1 MAKKQHESSLLSFSD
16 KKSLNSRKKIFQM
29 MKEFDGTEEEKE
41 RSLPLF
47 LRGSSLSRIF
57 GIQSVYEKI
66 INIPGS
72 IFDVGTWRGQT
83 AVICENLRAIYE
95 PLNFNRRIFLF
106 DTFKGYKGFSDKDN
120 KSKIYK
126 DGTYSVGLEYAKF
139 LEKLLIEH
147 EKSNAM
153 GHNHSKHKVIIGD
166 CIHTIPH
173 FFLKNPNQVLSLVFI
188 DINSFDPL
196 NKVIDHLWKRIVP
209 GGILAFWQLTRES
222 IMAEGQVYFEKI
234 QNKHLHKL
242 VQSEL
247 YPGLCYLI
255 KR

>member
-1 MAKKQHESSLLSFSD
+1 MA
-16 KKSLNSRKKIFQM
+16 
-29 MKEFDGTEEEKE
+29 
-41 RSLPLF
+41 
-47 LRGSSLSRIF
+47 
-57 GIQSVYEKI
+57 
-66 INIPGS
+66 
-72 IFDVGTWRGQT
+72 GQT

-166 CIHTIPH
+166 CIHTILI
-173 FFLKNPNQVLSLVFI
+173 FLKNPNQVLSLVFI

-196 NKVIDHLWKRIVP
+196 NKVMIIMEKNSPWCNFSSFATNKRI
-209 GGILAFWQLTRES
+209 
-222 IMAEGQVYFEKI
+222 
-234 QNKHLHKL
+234 NKGRRASLF
-242 VQSEL
+242 
-247 YPGLCYLI
+247 
-255 KR
+255 